1 MTTGQTPSRNCAA
14 CGAAAAEDAAF
25 CETCGARLPGVR
37 PSAPPQAAVTGDLA
51 DFWVRLAA
59 YVVDWVIVM
68 FSIPLMLSFWSGASV
83 SVYGLVLVLLPF
95 LPSAYFWIGNSL
107 GGTAGKRVTGLAVVD
122 EAGHAP
128 GLARGLVRYLVS
140 IASGLALGL
149 GYLWMIWDAEKQ
161 TWHDKAAG
169 TYVVRR
175 AHRAAMVA

>member
-1 MTTGQTPSRNCAA
+1 MTTEQAALHNCAA

-25 CETCGARLPGVR
+25 CETCGARLSGKQ
-37 PSAPPQAAVTGDLA
+37 PSAPPQAAATGDLA

-59 YVVDWVIVM
+59 YIVDCVIVA
-68 FSIPLMLSFWSGASV
+68 FGLPFVLSFWYGAGV
-83 SVYGLVLVLLPF
+83 SVNAFVVLF
-95 LPSAYFWIGNSL
+95 LPGAYFWIGNSL
-107 GGTAGKRVTGLAVVD
+107 GGTAGKRITGLAVVD
-122 EAGHAP
+122 ESGHPP

-149 GYLWMIWDAEKQ
+149 GYLWMIWDAQKQ

-175 AHRAAMVA
+175 AHRAATAS